1 MSNDDNSY
9 IFPPPP
15 ESFWTRIRNVLT
27 RSIESSLPVVA
38 MGAVIVSFGQIFF
51 DQSTDKERYWQ
62 FPDQE
67 YNHTITKLDDANT
80 ALSSLAPLLQS
91 NPEAAKILENARL
104 SVEDSAKT
112 LRSLPYVERRADIM
126 PSFISTAYAQVEKQA
141 ASLTSDP
148 TLRYIAF
155 SLVGFVAMVYVVM
168 LIMYGIMKDK
178 TKNPFME
185 RTLNQILGFLF
196 GLITGVLS
204 GQLR

>member
-15 ESFWTRIRNVLT
+15 ESFWTRIRNVVT

-38 MGAVIVSFGQIFF
+38 MGTLIVSLGQLFF
-51 DQSTDKERYWQ
+51 DQSSDKERYWQ
-62 FPDQE
+62 FPNQE
-67 YNHTITKLDDANT
+67 YNQTITNLDDANK

-91 NPEAAKILENARL
+91 NPGAAKILENARL

>member
-1 MSNDDNSY
+1 M
-9 IFPPPP
+9 
-15 ESFWTRIRNVLT
+15 
-27 RSIESSLPVVA
+27 
-38 MGAVIVSFGQIFF
+38 
-51 DQSTDKERYWQ
+51 
-62 FPDQE
+62 
-67 YNHTITKLDDANT
+67 
-80 ALSSLAPLLQS
+80 
-91 NPEAAKILENARL
+91 
-104 SVEDSAKT
+104 
-112 LRSLPYVERRADIM
+112 
-126 PSFISTAYAQVEKQA
+126 EKQA